1 MTVESGLITRGQ
13 CGCRVEVPITRHLP
27 HRSRRA
33 AFLHRALVE
42 WSNAIVGLDATD
54 PQARCFSCHA
64 EPGTESGACVAAYLP
79 LDRPPSLPH
88 LRHRCQSALF
98 DASSVL
104 RGRPTPR
111 LFLDSFVSS
120 TSCRG
125 PGSTSDCGPN
135 EVSQVPTRSFH
146 S

>member
-1 MTVESGLITRGQ
+1 M
-13 CGCRVEVPITRHLP
+13 
-27 HRSRRA
+27 
-33 AFLHRALVE
+33 
-42 WSNAIVGLDATD
+42 GLDATD
-54 PQARCFSCHA
+54 PQARCFSVMLSPALSPEHVLQLTF
-64 EPGTESGACVAAYLP
+64 PSTGRLPSVISAA
-79 LDRPPSLPH
+79 DF
-88 LRHRCQSALF
+88 QSALF

-104 RGRPTPR
+104 RSRPTPR